1 MLTYEQR
8 AAAKIGCDI
17 DGTLLD
23 YGHRQG
29 EPHLLNTALCE
40 QLRGNNIHL
49 ITNQGGLP
57 FGAVGID
64 GYPTPMQFLERLAF
78 LVTGLAQYQIQIASL
93 RVCVSHLKATEEG
106 IDHAKRVLEQALRW
120 QRDPYPFLSVVY
132 DAEYWHKPNPTM
144 LRLAG
149 VETYYGDSDEDMQA
163 AENAGAVGV
172 RVERFMK
179 REEESHVANY

>member
-8 AAAKIGCDI
+8 MAVNIGCDI

-57 FGAVGID
+57 FGIAGAVGF
-64 GYPTPMQFLERLAF
+64 PTPADFLARLEF
-78 LVTGLAQYQIQIASL
+78 LVASLVQYQIQVASL
-93 RVCVSHLKATEEG
+93 RVCVFHPKAGEG
-106 IDHAKRVLEQALRW
+106 DIYQAKRQLEEALRW
-120 QRDPYPFLSVVY
+120 PQRFLSVVY
-132 DAEYWHKPNPTM
+132 DADYWRKPNPAM
-144 LRLAG
+144 LWMAG

-179 REEESHVANY
+179 REEELHVASH